1 MTMKLVSGNELS
13 PPFDGGD
20 LKEVH
25 EALFKDKER
34 YLALLK
40 KNLIFEGAKR

>member
-1 MTMKLVSGNELS
+1 MTLKLVDGMKLS

-25 EALFKDKER
+25 DTLFKEKER
-34 YLALLK
+34 YLALRT
-40 KNLIFEGAKR
+40 KNMIVR